1 MYNIP
6 SSEIRVRDP
15 YIVPIKETGKYYLF
29 GTTDTDPWNAGEGF
43 LVYES
48 EDLEHWSE
56 PKWAFLPPEGFWA
69 NQNFWAPEVHHFNG
83 YWHIFASFKAEGVC
97 RGTQILRSESVTG
110 PYVPISDGPVTPR
123 DWECLDGTL
132 HVDENGKPWMVFCHE
147 WVQIHDG
154 EICCIPLSDDLTH
167 AIGEP
172 TLLFRAS
179 EGPWVV
185 PLWNSKDN
193 FVTDGPFLYR
203 SNNGALRMLWSSF
216 STEDYTI
223 SYAESQS
230 GTIFG
235 PWIQHETGVVV
246 NGGHGMVFDTFDG
259 RTLLSI
265 HSPNASPLERMKLI
279 PFEK

>member
-1 MYNIP
+1 MYNIS

-15 YIVPIKETGKYYLF
+15 YIVPVKETGKYYLF
-29 GTTDTDPWNAGEGF
+29 GTTDTDPWNEGEGF

-48 EDLEHWSE
+48 EDLENWSE
-56 PKWAFLPPEGFWA
+56 PRWAFLPPEGFWA
-69 NQNFWAPEVHHFNG
+69 NQNFWAPEVHFFNG
-83 YWHIFASFKAEGVC
+83 YWYVFASFKAEGVC

-110 PYVPISDGPVTPR
+110 PYVPISEGPVTPR
-123 DWECLDGTL
+123 HWECLDGTL
-132 HVDENGKPWMVFCHE
+132 HVDEKGKPWMVFCHE
-147 WVQIHDG
+147 WVQVHDG

-179 EGPWVV
+179 EAPWVV
-185 PLWNSKDN
+185 PLWNSMDN

-203 SNNGALRMLWSSF
+203 SSNGALRMLWSSF

-235 PWIQHETGVVV
+235 PWVQHETGVVV

-265 HSPNASPLERMKLI
+265 HSPNGSPMERMKLI

>member
-15 YIVPIKETGKYYLF
+15 YIVPIKETRKYYLF

-83 YWHIFASFKAEGVC
+83 YWYIFASFKAEGVC

-110 PYVPISDGPVTPR
+110 HYVPISDGPVTPR

-147 WVQIHDG
+147 WVQVHDG

>member
-83 YWHIFASFKAEGVC
+83 YWYIFASFKAEGVC

-110 PYVPISDGPVTPR
+110 HYVPISDGPVTPR

-147 WVQIHDG
+147 WVQVHDG

>member
-69 NQNFWAPEVHHFNG
+69 NQNFWAPEVHHFHG
-83 YWHIFASFKAEGVC
+83 YWYIFASFKAEGVC

-147 WVQIHDG
+147 WVQVHDG

>member
-83 YWHIFASFKAEGVC
+83 YWYIFASFKAEGVC

-147 WVQIHDG
+147 WVQVHDG